1 MKLLAVAVFSAMLGA
16 CSSRAAQA
24 EDATAEIKP
33 LMDKVNAAWM
43 TLDPSKAAPY
53 YAKDAGLAFFDV
65 APLKY
70 SGWREYQAGSEKV
83 FSDWKSIKLT
93 LDPDFKAYKNGN
105 VAWATYTMTF
115 EIEPKS
121 GDIMKASSRGTD
133 IFEKRGGQWIIV
145 HEHISAPMQ

>member
-1 MKLLAVAVFSAMLGA
+1 MKLLAVVVCSAMLGA
-16 CSSRAAQA
+16 YGSRAAQL

-33 LMDKVNAAWM
+33 LMEKVNAAWM

-53 YAKDAGLAFFDV
+53 YAKDAGLAFFDI

-70 SGWREYQAGSEKV
+70 AGWREYQEGSEKV

-93 LDPDFKAYKNGN
+93 MGPDFKAYKNGN
-105 VAWATYTMTF
+105 FAWATYTMAF

-121 GDIMKASSRGTD
+121 GDTMKATARGTD
-133 IFEKRGGQWIIV
+133 VFEKRGGQWIIV
-145 HEHISAPMQ
+145 HEHVSAPMP